1 MAYIEEKM
9 YESDIDIKGT
19 LKRLYGLGVKKL
31 NQSSIKVVSKIISF
45 L

>member
-19 LKRLYGLGVKKL
+19 LKRLYGLGAKKT
-31 NQSSIKVVSKIISF
+31 QSKLDKSRK
-45 L
+45 

>member
-19 LKRLYGLGVKKL
+19 LKRLYGLGAKKL